1 MKDTII
7 GLFIGIAI
15 AFLGVYLTG
24 FSAAIAVPEQIGKI
38 LSGSSFIIWE
48 VAVTQFLGYGVVT
61 FLLLFFAVKFFKPN
75 PWLIV
80 LSALIACEAVLFIAY
95 SSSYTIYIPHFLI
108 VIGCAVLGAYLAVR
122 QNSTSK
128 AAAE

>member
-15 AFLGVYLTG
+15 AFLGVYFTG
-24 FSAAIAVPEQIGKI
+24 FSAAIAVPEQVGKL
-38 LSGSSFIIWE
+38 LSGPSFIIWE

-61 FLLLFFAVKFFKPN
+61 FLLLFFAIKLLKLN
-75 PWLIV
+75 PWLSV

-95 SSSYTIYIPHFLI
+95 SSSYRIYIPHVFI
-108 VIGCAVLGAYLAVR
+108 VISCAVLGAYLAVR
-122 QNSTSK
+122 QDRT
-128 AAAE
+128 